1 MACQKAVKA
10 VFFLCGKLCHPNV
23 CEALQH
29 TAEPLS
35 IKLFLSEEGRPKRRM
50 MGCECE
56 NVRETHTCFY
66 VRIELR
72 SFIDN
77 QLLGESL
84 RVVLHK
90 KLRKKHSDTAAK
102 RCTAMFFLK
111 EALI

>member
-1 MACQKAVKA
+1 MPKGGESRL
-10 VFFLCGKLCHPNV
+10 FSCGKLCHPNV

-35 IKLFLSEEGRPKRRM
+35 IKPFLSEEGRPKRRM

-56 NVRETHTCFY
+56 NMRETHTCFY